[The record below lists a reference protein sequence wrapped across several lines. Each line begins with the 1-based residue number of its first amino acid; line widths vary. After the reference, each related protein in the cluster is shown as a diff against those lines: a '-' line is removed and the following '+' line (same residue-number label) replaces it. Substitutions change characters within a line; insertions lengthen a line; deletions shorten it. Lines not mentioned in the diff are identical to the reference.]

1 MKRKIFIFVGSI
13 LILAGFM
20 FFIKPLRAWIQD
32 PSYTEME
39 MLLTYW
45 REYLVGG
52 ILVITGARGVF
63 SK

>member
-20 FFIKPLRAWIQD
+20 FFVQPLRTWIQD

-45 REYLVGG
+45 REYLVGA

-63 SK
+63 YK